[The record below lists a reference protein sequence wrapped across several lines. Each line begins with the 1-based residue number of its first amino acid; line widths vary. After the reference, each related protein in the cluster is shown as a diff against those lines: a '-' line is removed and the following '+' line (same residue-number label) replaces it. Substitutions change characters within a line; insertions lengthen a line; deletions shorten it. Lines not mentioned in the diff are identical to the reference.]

1 MINETTYPLI
11 TIAIPTYNRA
21 NLYLRQAIECAV
33 NQTYSNIEIIISDNC
48 STDNT
53 EMVVKDFTDPRI
65 RYFRHEKNIGGNNNF
80 NFCLEQA
87 KGEYFLLL
95 MDDDLIDRD
104 FIETCWKSIDCN
116 GNVGIIRT
124 GTRII
129 DFQGKIIHEYPNMV
143 GGFSLDEFFRGWF
156 ANKTTLYICS
166 TLFNTIRL
174 KEVGGF
180 QSKKNLFQ
188 DVIAEAKLAARFGR
202 LDIQDIKASAR
213 KHASELTFAHKV
225 SDWCEDSLDLLDLIC
240 ELVSKERKTLIRN
253 EGMVF
258 FSGINYSRARAV
270 KSPTSRFIAH
280 FTVFKKFNYR
290 HPPSIKHFFYPM
302 HKYLYGTPLYYLLR
316 SIKRKIKRKAGE
328 AKHQTDKEVSPGRV
342 D

>member
-1 MINETTYPLI
+1 MGKEIIKERTYPLM

-21 NLYLRQAIECAV
+21 NLYLRQAIESAV
-33 NQTYSNIEIIISDNC
+33 NQTYSNIEIIISNNC

-65 RYFRHEKNIGGNNNF
+65 RYFRQEKNIGGNNNF

-116 GNVGIIRT
+116 GNAGIIRT

-129 DFQGKIIHEYPNMV
+129 DSQGKIIHEYPNMV
-143 GGFSLDEFFRGWF
+143 GGLSLDEFFKGWF

-174 KEVGGF
+174 KEFGGF

-188 DVIAEAKLAARFGR
+188 DVIVEAKLAAKYGR
-202 LDIQDIKASAR
+202 WDIQEVKASAR
-213 KHASELTFAHKV
+213 KHASEFTFAVKV
-225 SDWCEDSLDLLDLIC
+225 IDWCEDSLDLLDLMC
-240 ELVSKERKTLIRN
+240 ALVPKESKTLIRN
-253 EGMVF
+253 EGMLF
-258 FSGINYSRARAV
+258 FSKINYNRARAV
-270 KSPTSRFIAH
+270 KSPFKRFIAYV
-280 FTVFKKFNYR
+280 TVFKKFNY
-290 HPPSIKHFFYPM
+290 
-302 HKYLYGTPLYYLLR
+302 KYLPPRHHYPFYRLLSRIPLFHGMRLIRNLLV
-316 SIKRKIKRKAGE
+316 K
-328 AKHQTDKEVSPGRV
+328 T
-342 D
+342 